1 LHRLGSKGGDDGGS
15 RDPPFY
21 EACWDEYGWITSHE
35 AMVYEACW
43 VYGLGMRMSRSFTE
57 NSKSWPSI
65 SSHKRVVI
73 LRCLIAPLWLYVT
86 LEGNIEMVDG
96 LFIGQ
101 CGRTVVS
108 FAQWKCAELVVLDN
122 YSLAI
127 VFVLRVLEYNAWYF
141 ARKQVHWKYIT
152 KPCCKLLQ
160 LLVWRKVAWTMLEYV
175 LWLVGF

>member
-1 LHRLGSKGGDDGGS
+1 MVKPLVNLEPLVMIDLQVTPPLQENHGDTADPRRLPCGGLRGVSGEVGLASLGLQRRWRLGDCGS
-15 RDPPFY
+15 RDLP
-21 EACWDEYGWITSHE
+21 D
-35 AMVYEACW
+35 
-43 VYGLGMRMSRSFTE
+43 

-73 LRCLIAPLWLYVT
+73 LRWLIAPLWLYVT

-141 ARKQVHWKYIT
+141 ARKQVHWKWRSRVAS
-152 KPCCKLLQ
+152 CCN
-160 LLVWRKVAWTMLEYV
+160 Y
-175 LWLVGF
+175 